1 MTYLNRVMEAPV
13 PQSEPLPGRVPNSG
27 GGHAFPVDDLTR
39 LRRFLILGAEGGSY
53 YVSERK
59 LTLENARAVRR
70 CIETDGAAAVR
81 EIVAVSEERRAPR
94 VGPALFSLAM
104 AASYGDG
111 ETKEL
116 AFQGLPQVAR
126 TGSHLQEFAGYANAM
141 RGWGRGLRRA
151 IANWYSARPVADA
164 VYQTVKYRNR
174 YGWTHRDLLRKVHAR
189 AEGPLNELYAWI
201 TQETLPSGD
210 PVLRLV
216 HSFEQAKTADADA
229 LAALIQEHRMS
240 WEMMPAEMMDQKSVW
255 QALSE
260 NMPLTAYVRN
270 LATMT
275 RLGVISPMD
284 SRRACEVLGR
294 IGTERGRIH
303 PIGVLSALLT
313 YRSGKGVRGQ
323 HTWEPVPQVVDA
335 LDAAFER
342 SFAQAPQTGQR
353 LYLGID
359 VSGSMNWGEVAG
371 VPGLTPRMAAAAMA
385 MTVARREPNHYMTAF
400 SSSTG
405 SNTGR
410 FGKADMVPLD
420 IAARDSIADAVRKT
434 QALPFGGTDCA
445 LPMLDALRRRIPVD
459 CFVVLTDSETWAGSV
474 HPAEALRNYRVEMD
488 LPAKLAVVA
497 MVSNGFS
504 IADPEDGGM
513 LDVVGFD
520 AAAPQLIADFTAA

>member
-284 SRRACEVLGR
+284 SEACLRGAGAHRHGAGPDSPHRCPVGALDLPQRQGRPGAAHLGAGAAGGGRAGRRLRAVLCPGPADRATAIPGHRRLWLDELGR
-294 IGTERGRIH
+294 GGRGPGAYATDGGGGHGHDGGPKGAQPLHDGFLQFHRQQ
-303 PIGVLSALLT
+303 
-313 YRSGKGVRGQ
+313 YR
-323 HTWEPVPQVVDA
+323 
-335 LDAAFER
+335 
-342 SFAQAPQTGQR
+342 
-353 LYLGID
+353 
-359 VSGSMNWGEVAG
+359 
-371 VPGLTPRMAAAAMA
+371 
-385 MTVARREPNHYMTAF
+385 
-400 SSSTG
+400 
-405 SNTGR
+405 
-410 FGKADMVPLD
+410 
-420 IAARDSIADAVRKT
+420 
-434 QALPFGGTDCA
+434 
-445 LPMLDALRRRIPVD
+445 ALR
-459 CFVVLTDSETWAGSV
+459 
-474 HPAEALRNYRVEMD
+474 
-488 LPAKLAVVA
+488 
-497 MVSNGFS
+497 
-504 IADPEDGGM
+504 
-513 LDVVGFD
+513 
-520 AAAPQLIADFTAA
+520 